1 MESLPVT
8 EGQIEFKIADDV
20 PPCFTYYK
28 VVGELHNGKTLLIAL
43 HGGPGVNHEYLLVLS
58 DLTKMLQIP
67 LVVYDQIGTGRS
79 THYPNKMGDV
89 AFWTEELFVRE
100 LDNLINNLG
109 ISDGYILCGHSW
121 GGMLAAR
128 HAVRQPKGLKKLI
141 LMSAPADMK
150 LWVTAQDRLRSLL
163 PKEVQE
169 VLTKHEKEGTTD
181 SAEYQEAVGV
191 FYARY
196 LCIMDPMP
204 AEVTAGFAEIEKD
217 PTVYLTMNGP
227 SEFHITGLLANWS
240 IVDEDETMRPFFEKI
255 NRVKW
260 VKFAESSH
268 MAHHEERERCME
280 ELGLFLKDE

>member
-240 IVDEDETMRPFFEKI
+240 IVDE
-255 NRVKW
+255 V
-260 VKFAESSH
+260 
-268 MAHHEERERCME
+268 RCPCQRS
-280 ELGLFLKDE
+280 